1 MFDIKEELKKVP
13 SDPGV
18 YIMKDKIG
26 TTIYVG
32 KAKNLKNRLKQYF
45 QATVKHPKVQ
55 AMVDNVD
62 EFEYIIVQNEVE
74 SLILEQN
81 LIKDNMPKYNI
92 LLKDDKQYPYIKINI
107 KDRFPKVVKTRNL
120 RDDGSIY
127 FGPYTSAISVN
138 EAIEFFNRHYKI
150 RTCGLN
156 LNDPNKKYRPCL
168 NYYINK
174 CDGPCM
180 GTVDSDFYKERI
192 KKVIAFL
199 DGKDTSVLKEVEK
212 MMMDAAETLDFEN
225 AGYYRNLLMFLHNL
239 LEKQNV
245 DTISFID
252 KDIIAMA
259 RGVDEVCIQVFFV
272 RGGKI
277 LGREHYILSDTLN
290 SENSDILSAFL
301 KQFYAGYTQL
311 PNEIYIEE
319 EIDDLEIIEGYLS
332 QIKNR
337 PVRIL
342 VPKRGENV
350 ELLELVKK
358 NAEDMLSKYG
368 DRFLKKARENMETL
382 GELQNLLNLKNM
394 PLRIEAY
401 DISHIA
407 GDEAVGSMVVFEKG
421 QSKKTDYRKFK
432 IKTVDK
438 NDDYASLRE
447 VLERRFRRRDSSNN
461 NESFKSLPDLI
472 IMDGGKGQVNVALDV
487 LKNMNLEIPISGLVK
502 NDLHQ
507 TRGIIFE
514 NVEYEIP
521 ITSNLYRML
530 YKIQE
535 EAHRFAIN
543 YHRSRMSNRF
553 YKSELDEIPGIG
565 EKRKSALIE
574 HFKSIEKI
582 KSAEIEEL
590 ISVKGMNKTCAKA
603 VYEHFREAL

>member
-55 AMVDNVD
+55 AMVDNVE

-107 KDRFPKVVKTRNL
+107 KDRFPKIVKTRTL

-138 EAIEFFNRHYKI
+138 EVIEFFNRHFKI

-156 LNDPNKKYRPCL
+156 LNDPKKVYRPCL

-180 GTVDSDFYKERI
+180 GNLDSEVYKERI
-192 KKVIAFL
+192 KKAIAFF
-199 DGKDTSVLKEVEK
+199 DGKDLSVIKEVEE
-212 MMMDAAETLDFEN
+212 MMSEAAAKLDFEN
-225 AGYYRNLLMFLHNL
+225 ASYYRNLLLFLNNL
-239 LEKQNV
+239 QEKQNV

-252 KDIIAMA
+252 KDVIAMA

-290 SENSDILSAFL
+290 SETSDILSAFL
-301 KQFYAGYTQL
+301 KQFYAGYNQL
-311 PNEIYIEE
+311 PNEIFIEE
-319 EIDDLEIIEGYLS
+319 EIDDMEIIEGYLS

-350 ELLELVKK
+350 ELLALVRK

-382 GELQNLLNLKNM
+382 GELKNLLGLKNL

-407 GDEAVGSMVVFEKG
+407 GDESVGSMVVFEKG

-447 VLERRFRRRDSSNN
+447 VLERRFRRRENSSK
-461 NESFKSLPDLI
+461 NESFKALPDLI
-472 IMDGGKGQVNVALDV
+472 MMDGGKGQVNVALDV
-487 LKNMNLEIPISGLVK
+487 LKSIDLDIPICGLVK
-502 NDLHQ
+502 NDFHQ
-507 TRGIIFE
+507 TRGIIYD

-521 ITSNLYRML
+521 ITSNLYRMM

-543 YHRSRMSNRF
+543 YHRARMSNRF
-553 YKSELDEIPGIG
+553 YRSELDEIPGIG
-565 EKRKSALIE
+565 EKRKAALID

-582 KSAEIEEL
+582 RDASIEQLTE
-590 ISVKGMNKTCAKA
+590 VKGMNKTSAKA
-603 VYEHFREAL
+603 VYEHFREE

>member
-55 AMVDNVD
+55 AMVDNVE

-107 KDRFPKVVKTRNL
+107 KDRFPKIVKTRTL

-138 EAIEFFNRHYKI
+138 EVIEFFNRHFKI

-156 LNDPNKKYRPCL
+156 LNDPKKVYRPCL

-180 GTVDSDFYKERI
+180 GNLDSEVYKERI
-192 KKVIAFL
+192 KKAIAFF
-199 DGKDTSVLKEVEK
+199 DGKDLSVIKEVEE
-212 MMMDAAETLDFEN
+212 MMSEAAAKLDFEN
-225 AGYYRNLLMFLHNL
+225 ASYYRNLILFLNNL
-239 LEKQNV
+239 QEKQNV

-252 KDIIAMA
+252 KDVIAMA

-290 SENSDILSAFL
+290 SETSDILSAFL
-301 KQFYAGYTQL
+301 KQFYAGYNQL
-311 PNEIYIEE
+311 PNEIFIEE
-319 EIDDLEIIEGYLS
+319 EIDDMEIIEGYLS

-350 ELLELVKK
+350 ELLALVRK

-382 GELQNLLNLKNM
+382 GELKNLLGLKNL

-407 GDEAVGSMVVFEKG
+407 GDESVGSMVVFEKG

-447 VLERRFRRRDSSNN
+447 VLERRFRRRENSSK
-461 NESFKSLPDLI
+461 NESFKALPDLI
-472 IMDGGKGQVNVALDV
+472 MMDGGKGQVNVALDV
-487 LKNMNLEIPISGLVK
+487 LKSIDLDIPICGLVK
-502 NDLHQ
+502 NDFHQ
-507 TRGIIFE
+507 TRGIIYD

-521 ITSNLYRML
+521 ITSNLYRMM

-543 YHRSRMSNRF
+543 YHRARMSNRF
-553 YKSELDEIPGIG
+553 YRSELDEIPGIG
-565 EKRKSALIE
+565 EKRKAALID

-582 KSAEIEEL
+582 RDASIEQLTE
-590 ISVKGMNKTCAKA
+590 VKGMNKTSAKA
-603 VYEHFREAL
+603 VYEHFREE

>member
-55 AMVDNVD
+55 AMVDNVE

-107 KDRFPKVVKTRNL
+107 KDRFPKIVKTRTL

-138 EAIEFFNRHYKI
+138 EVIEFFNRHFKI

-156 LNDPNKKYRPCL
+156 LNDPKKVYRPCL

-180 GTVDSDFYKERI
+180 GNLDSEVYKERI
-192 KKVIAFL
+192 KKAIAFF
-199 DGKDTSVLKEVEK
+199 DGKDLSVIKEVEE
-212 MMMDAAETLDFEN
+212 MMSEAAAKLDFEN
-225 AGYYRNLLMFLHNL
+225 ASYYRNLLLFLNNL
-239 LEKQNV
+239 QEKQNV

-252 KDIIAMA
+252 KDVIAMA

-290 SENSDILSAFL
+290 SETSDILSAFL
-301 KQFYAGYTQL
+301 KQFYAGYNQL
-311 PNEIYIEE
+311 PNEIFIEE
-319 EIDDLEIIEGYLS
+319 EIDDMEIIEGYLS

-350 ELLELVKK
+350 ELLALVRK

-382 GELQNLLNLKNM
+382 GELKNLLGLKNL

-407 GDEAVGSMVVFEKG
+407 GDESVGSMVVFEKG

-447 VLERRFRRRDSSNN
+447 VLERRFRRRENSSK
-461 NESFKSLPDLI
+461 NESFKALPDLI
-472 IMDGGKGQVNVALDV
+472 MMDGGKGQVNVALDA
-487 LKNMNLEIPISGLVK
+487 LKSIDLDIPICGLVK
-502 NDLHQ
+502 NDFHQ
-507 TRGIIFE
+507 TRGIIYD

-521 ITSNLYRML
+521 ITSNLYRMM

-543 YHRSRMSNRF
+543 YHRARMSNRF
-553 YKSELDEIPGIG
+553 YRSELDEIPGIG
-565 EKRKSALIE
+565 EKRKAALID

-582 KSAEIEEL
+582 RDASIEQLTE
-590 ISVKGMNKTCAKA
+590 VKGMNKTSAKA
-603 VYEHFREAL
+603 VYEHFREE